1 VQLGKQRWEN
11 LWLRLHTG
19 STASR
24 RHLFSLPLRC
34 RLRCLCFLF
43 SALLLLAAVVVVAGA
58 VLVVVVVGVAGG
70 ARV

>member
-43 SALLLLAAVVVVAGA
+43 SALLLLAVVVVAAA